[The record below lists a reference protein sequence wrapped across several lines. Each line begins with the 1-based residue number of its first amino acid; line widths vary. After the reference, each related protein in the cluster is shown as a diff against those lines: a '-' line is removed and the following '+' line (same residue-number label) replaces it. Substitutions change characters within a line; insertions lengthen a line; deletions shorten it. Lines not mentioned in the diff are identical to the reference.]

1 MYYGSIGQESVSIL
15 RVLLAVSVA
24 EGLTIADFMSTL
36 DAADAGTIVIDP
48 MRYADIFKGSKLR
61 RRVLRVKALE

>member
-48 MRYADIFKGSKLR
+48 MR
-61 RRVLRVKALE
+61 